1 MHDAHLGA
9 SSLAFAPSS
18 RLNAVLERTT
28 TAAYLYDVAFVA
40 PSLRTKMSD
49 DRDPKKLGFRDRLK
63 HLQYRSRSREQTQSQ
78 PSNTT
83 DVIPSTVVSGG
94 DVSTTESSPPAVT
107 DTNHGNPETDVR
119 SNLVSSAREAVA
131 ASPKITSTAKLE
143 DSSSHT
149 IGDGSA
155 QPAFPKTAGD
165 LLWEK
170 VYATLS
176 EKELRVYKQLNIEFP
191 QTGGI
196 QAVLN
201 DIHNEAENQKS
212 KCDDRETYVIFGKK
226 VNLRNQA
233 EKVVK
238 WVSKVQD
245 VGDILA
251 TLNPHAGIPW
261 SVIKFLLKAG
271 TADFEERAR
280 VIAGMESSWHIIGQL
295 QVYMEFLEH
304 VPTATK
310 MRENYE
316 SAMLPLMTIL
326 VNFLIQAIK
335 VESQGGRG
343 RHFFT
348 AMWTIDQVGDFDTER
363 AEHARN
369 VEMCA
374 QACFRELSWQATEE
388 VKSQLHDMMKKLGHI
403 AIFKSQ
409 LDAVRIDVQNLWKRL
424 DSEKRGKILNW
435 ISDKDSE
442 SLQKRIIKNRVKDT
456 CTWLLDDAGF
466 QAWSVGVGERFL
478 WLNGLG
484 NAIRWISYVIY
495 G

>member
-1 MHDAHLGA
+1 
-9 SSLAFAPSS
+9 
-18 RLNAVLERTT
+18 
-28 TAAYLYDVAFVA
+28 
-40 PSLRTKMSD
+40 MSD
-49 DRDPKKLGFRDRLK
+49 GRDPTKLGFRDKLK
-63 HLQYRSRSREQTQSQ
+63 NLRSRSRSREQTQSQ
-78 PSNTT
+78 PS
-83 DVIPSTVVSGG
+83 
-94 DVSTTESSPPAVT
+94 STTNATRSATLEPGDGGSTYIGSPAPTA
-107 DTNHGNPETDVR
+107 DTNDGDPETNIR
-119 SNLVSSAREAVA
+119 SNLVSSARDAIA
-131 ASPKITSTAKLE
+131 ANPKITSTVKLE
-143 DSSSHT
+143 DSSSQT

-155 QPAFPKTAGD
+155 QPAIPKTAGD

-176 EKELRVYKQLNIEFP
+176 EKELRVYKELNIEFP

-212 KCDDRETYVIFGKK
+212 KCDERETYVIFGKK

-251 TLNPHAGIPW
+251 TLNPNAGIPW

-271 TADFEERAR
+271 IADFEERAK

-304 VPTATK
+304 VPAATK

-326 VNFLIQAIK
+326 VKFLIRAIK

-343 RHFFT
+343 RRFFT
-348 AMWTIDQVGDFDTER
+348 AIWTIDQVVDFDTER

-388 VKSQLHDMMKKLGHI
+388 VKSQLNDMTKKLGHI

-409 LDAVRIDVQNLWKRL
+409 LDAVRIDVQGLWKRL
-424 DSEKRGKILNW
+424 NSEKRGKILNW

-478 WLNGLG
+478 WLNGRG
-484 NAIRWISYVIY
+484 NAIRWISYVMY